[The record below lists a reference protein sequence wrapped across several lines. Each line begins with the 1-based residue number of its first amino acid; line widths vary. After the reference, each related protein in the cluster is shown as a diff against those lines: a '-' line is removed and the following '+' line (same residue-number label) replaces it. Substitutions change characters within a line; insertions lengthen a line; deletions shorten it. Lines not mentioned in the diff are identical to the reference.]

1 MNEQIFYKE
10 ESCMAITITAILKA
24 HPGKEEALRQAL
36 DEVIPPSRQEEGC
49 LTYVLH
55 ESIDAPGT
63 FVFYE
68 QYEDE
73 TALNAHINSSHYQAY
88 RKAAETLLAV
98 REVYRLHE
106 V

>member
-1 MNEQIFYKE
+1 ME
-10 ESCMAITITAILKA
+10 ITITAILKA
-24 HPGKEEALRQAL
+24 QPGKKEELRQAL

-49 LTYVLH
+49 LAYVLH

-68 QYEDE
+68 KYRDE
-73 TALNAHINSSHYQAY
+73 TALTQHINSAHYQAY
-88 RKAAETLLAV
+88 RKRVETLLEV
-98 REVYRLHE
+98 REVYRLYE

>member
-1 MNEQIFYKE
+1 MEVV
-10 ESCMAITITAILKA
+10 ITAILKA

-36 DEVIPPSRQEEGC
+36 HRVIPRSRAEEGC

-68 QYEDE
+68 KYADE
-73 TALNAHINSSHYQAY
+73 SALDAHVNSSHYQAY
-88 RKAAETLLAV
+88 RQEAASLLAV
-98 REVYRLHE
+98 RDVYRLHE
-106 V
+106 L

>member
-1 MNEQIFYKE
+1 
-10 ESCMAITITAILKA
+10 MAITITAILKA
-24 HPGKEEALRQAL
+24 HPGKEDELRQVL

-68 QYEDE
+68 KYRDE

>member
-1 MNEQIFYKE
+1 ME
-10 ESCMAITITAILKA
+10 ITITAILKA
-24 HPGKEEALRQAL
+24 HAGKENDLRQAL

-68 QYEDE
+68 KYRDE
-73 TALNAHINSSHYQAY
+73 TAFNHHINSAHYQTY
-88 RKAAETLLAV
+88 RKRAETLLAV
-98 REVYRLHE
+98 RDVYRLRE
-106 V
+106 A

>member
-1 MNEQIFYKE
+1 MEIV
-10 ESCMAITITAILKA
+10 ITAILQA

-36 DEVIPPSRQEEGC
+36 DRVIPPSRVEEGC
-49 LTYVLH
+49 LIYTLH
-55 ESIDAPGT
+55 ESVDAPGT

-68 QYEDE
+68 KYADE
-73 TALNAHINSSHYQAY
+73 TALATHIDSPHYQAY
-88 RKAAETLLAV
+88 RQEAETLLAV

>member
-1 MNEQIFYKE
+1 MEIVITAVLKAYPEKE
-10 ESCMAITITAILKA
+10 E
-24 HPGKEEALRQAL
+24 ELRQAL
-36 DEVIPPSRQEEGC
+36 DEVISPSRQEEGC

-68 QYEDE
+68 KYRDE
-73 TALNAHINSSHYQAY
+73 TALDAHIHSAHYQAY
-88 RKAAETLLAV
+88 RKRVETLLAV
-98 REVYRLHE
+98 RDVYRLRE

>member
-1 MNEQIFYKE
+1 MEIV
-10 ESCMAITITAILKA
+10 ITAVLKA
-24 HPGKEEALRQAL
+24 HPGKEDELRKAL
-36 DEVIPPSRQEEGC
+36 DEVIPPSREEEGC

-68 QYEDE
+68 KYEDE
-73 TALNAHINSSHYQAY
+73 TALDHHINSPHYQAY

-98 REVYRLHE
+98 RDVYRLRE

>member
-1 MNEQIFYKE
+1 
-10 ESCMAITITAILKA
+10 MAITITAILKA

-55 ESIDAPGT
+55 ESLDAPGT

-68 QYEDE
+68 KYRDE
-73 TALNAHINSSHYQAY
+73 TALDAHINSEHYQAY
-88 RKAAETLLAV
+88 RKQVEMLLAA
-98 REVYRLHE
+98 RDVYRLRE

>member
-1 MNEQIFYKE
+1 
-10 ESCMAITITAILKA
+10 MAIAITAILKA
-24 HPGKEEALRQAL
+24 HPGKEDELRQAL

-68 QYEDE
+68 KYRDE
-73 TALNAHINSSHYQAY
+73 TALDQHINSAHYQSY
-88 RKAAETLLAV
+88 RKRVETLLAV
-98 REVYRLHE
+98 RDVYRLRE